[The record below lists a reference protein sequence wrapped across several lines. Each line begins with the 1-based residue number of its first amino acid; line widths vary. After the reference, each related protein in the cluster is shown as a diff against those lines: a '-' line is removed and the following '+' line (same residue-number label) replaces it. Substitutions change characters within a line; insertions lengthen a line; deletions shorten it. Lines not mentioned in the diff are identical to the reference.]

1 MKSFQNKNIE
11 QPSKSKFAAH
21 MYVFLV
27 NVLANI
33 IFKFFLKQSNKTVI
47 YFKDFLASTSTT
59 LKNIESDLNLN
70 LKNTIKKANKSEEFN
85 VGWLFDG
92 NRLRLQQK
100 IKLKPNKIF
109 RDLKLTEKILLGIHK
124 IFWY

>member
-1 MKSFQNKNIE
+1 MSKVHH
-11 QPSKSKFAAH
+11 KSKA
-21 MYVFLV
+21 
-27 NVLANI
+27 
-33 IFKFFLKQSNKTVI
+33 
-47 YFKDFLASTSTT
+47 
-59 LKNIESDLNLN
+59 
-70 LKNTIKKANKSEEFN
+70 IKKANKSEEFN